1 VRLFVVANLEKY
13 RVRPALDELLPWL
26 KERVQIVGV
35 ETNGADDLSSVD
47 ADAILVM
54 GGDGTLLS
62 VARRLGS
69 RQIPLLGINFGRLG
83 FLSSFTPAE
92 FREQFQT
99 LLDEGFPVRSRL
111 MLEASV
117 IGAGASLRASESA
130 EVARRRRFV
139 ATALN
144 DAVITAGPPFHMI
157 ELEIS
162 ADSET
167 GVRYFGDGVIIS
179 TASGSTA
186 YNVSAGGP
194 IINADVD
201 CLCITPICPH
211 SLSFRPVVIG
221 AGSTVLVHAVRVNE
235 GTTIFCD
242 GQASTK
248 LSAGEKV
255 IIRRAP
261 QDALLIENPHARG
274 WQALAEKLNWAI
286 GPKYNRPG

>member
-1 VRLFVVANLEKY
+1 MRLFVVANLEKY
-13 RVRPALDELLPWL
+13 RVKPALDELLPWL
-26 KERVQIVGV
+26 KERVQVVGV
-35 ETNGADDLSSVD
+35 ETNGSSDFSSVD

-62 VARRLGS
+62 VARRLGN
-69 RQIPLLGINFGRLG
+69 RQIPLMGINFGRLG
-83 FLSSFTPAE
+83 FQSSFTPAE
-92 FREQFQT
+92 FREQFET
-99 LLDEGFPVRSRL
+99 LLEEGFRVRSRL

-117 IGAGASLRASESA
+117 VGAAETVRASDMA

-162 ADSET
+162 ADSEN

-179 TASGSTA
+179 TPSGSTA

-194 IINADVD
+194 IINPDVD

-211 SLSFRPVVIG
+211 SLS
-221 AGSTVLVHAVRVNE
+221 
-235 GTTIFCD
+235 
-242 GQASTK
+242 
-248 LSAGEKV
+248 
-255 IIRRAP
+255 
-261 QDALLIENPHARG
+261 
-274 WQALAEKLNWAI
+274 
-286 GPKYNRPG
+286 